1 VRPIGPKRDLNEMK
15 KDVEVRETRGIE
27 LMILYPRLT
36 YHVQFVDILG
46 VARGN
51 EARLLILSL

>member
-1 VRPIGPKRDLNEMK
+1 MGPRRYLNEMK

-27 LMILYPRLT
+27 LMILSPPIT

-46 VARGN
+46 VVRGN
-51 EARLLILSL
+51 EARLPILSL

>member
-1 VRPIGPKRDLNEMK
+1 V
-15 KDVEVRETRGIE
+15 
-27 LMILYPRLT
+27 ILSPPVI

-51 EARLLILSL
+51 EALLLILSL